1 MNQESGSPD
10 VQQAADRVRG
20 ALRELPG
27 ITDWWVAAGP
37 ADTGVIAYVVPG
49 RPTGHADLLRTLRR
63 ACPGVPQELGPHLV
77 RLTALPRDPE
87 GHVDQDRLAELPALG
102 EDTLRA
108 AERAAREA
116 GATEARAAIVDARVP
131 QPGGLVVRP
140 DGADPVT
147 GRQDGE
153 APPALLDGGRRTG
166 DPDGPL
172 TLVQALDR
180 AAAGSA
186 GVVFDPGTGDA
197 VRLTYGELRDRAARV
212 AKGLRGAGVRPGD
225 PVLLP
230 AGDNEE
236 FLTAFWACQL
246 SGAVAVPCAPV
257 TAEAGVSA
265 AERLQ
270 YVWELLQ
277 EPVIVTSDPTS
288 VPPAVRER
296 ARLHGLDAL
305 TEAEPAAP
313 AAIRPD
319 AIAVMLLT
327 SGSTGMPKL
336 VTQTHAAILSM
347 TAAARAT
354 LGLGA
359 DDVSVNWF
367 PLDHVVGLLMCHVRD
382 VYLRCE
388 DVHVPTDAVLGD
400 PLRWLDLLTRY
411 RATLTWAPNFAFSLI
426 GARAGDLGDRDWDLS
441 RVRSI
446 INAGEMVVAE
456 QVRQFLAVLA
466 PFGLRDHTVQPAW
479 GMSET
484 CSVVTA
490 DQDFSGT
497 VGSLLGP
504 VPVGGPFPG
513 LSVRIVRPDGST
525 AVEGETGDLE
535 VTGTMVTRGYHNN
548 DKANAES
555 FAPDGW
561 FRTGDRAVIAAGSLT
576 IVGRSKDV
584 IRVNGISIPSTEVE
598 AVVERSDRVLESF
611 TAAVCYRPDNAAT
624 DEIAVFYSPRPGQ
637 QAEAVRADVR
647 RRVLEHY
654 GFPPRHVIQVRPEEI
669 PKTSIGKIRRAV
681 LAARLHA
688 GEFDDRLAR
697 GAAAE
702 PAGVWLARPRWRV
715 RAARPTA
722 PRTRDVD
729 SARIVV
735 LGADAATGGRL
746 RALLNAHGHRCAFG
760 VWDDDRQVDP
770 MDPRLV
776 TVAPTIGAVGAF
788 LADGADGTRLPGEV
802 VLAFPAE
809 PRPEDARTLIGRQ
822 AAAIEQVLLVVRA
835 LDELGPRGPIRL
847 TLLGAGL
854 CAVTADD
861 VPDLALSPLAGLA
874 PSLDAELPWLRVRL
888 IDAEPGDERAA
899 DGELLGEAVGAVV
912 SYRGGVRRELWITGQ
927 PEPGSESGSEP
938 ASGSASG
945 SEPASESGSAS
956 GSEPASESGSA
967 SASASGA
974 ASESGSASA
983 SASASASGAAPVTDG
998 PSALFRRDA
1007 AYLVTGGLGGV
1018 GFEVCR
1024 HLLATT
1030 GCSLVLLGRTPLPE
1044 PSAPQGDGGTLDA
1057 RRRRLRELEQVGRV
1071 RYLAVDNGDE
1081 DGLRAALA
1089 EVEADWNLPVA
1100 GAVHLAGLMDGVP
1113 VAELTP
1119 ERLREVLAAK
1129 VEPALLLGRLIAERK
1144 GSVVAFSSVNAIF
1157 GGAQVAGYGAA
1168 NAFLDAWAA
1177 RLGAQGVP
1185 VHLLSWSRW
1194 QSTGMSAGSEDDELV
1209 RSRGYRVLTV
1219 EAALRAF
1226 DTAVRLPVGHTV
1238 IGLEPT
1244 NPFILARVDLPTAPL
1259 DRLEVRCLPLLA
1271 DTGELLVDDLRGAPV
1286 AVAAVADPTG
1296 TGSREGADRE
1306 TLATLAGIWQEV
1318 LAAPEVPYDAGF
1330 FDLGARSLQLP
1341 RVQLLIE
1348 KKLDTR
1354 VEISDF
1360 FAHPTVA
1367 ALAAHLERLR
1377 GTGGG
1382 GDGAGQPEPAAPRRR
1397 SDRFGRPGTV
1407 RTETEAV
1414 R

>member
-1 MNQESGSPD
+1 M
-10 VQQAADRVRG
+10 
-20 ALRELPG
+20 
-27 ITDWWVAAGP
+27 AAGP
-37 ADTGVIAYVVPG
+37 AGTGIIAYVVPG

-63 ACPGVPQELGPHLV
+63 ACAGVPQELGPHLV

-102 EDTLRA
+102 EETLRA

-116 GATEARAAIVDARVP
+116 GATQARAAVVDARVAP
-131 QPGGLVVRP
+131 PGGLVAP
-140 DGADPVT
+140 SDGATPVA

-153 APPALLDGGRRTG
+153 APPALLGCGQG
-166 DPDGPL
+166 SSDPDGPP
-172 TLVQALDR
+172 TLVQALER

-186 GVVFDPGTGDA
+186 GVVFDPGTGEA
-197 VRLTYGELRDRAARV
+197 VRLTYGELRERAARV
-212 AKGLRGAGVRPGD
+212 AKGLHGAGVRPGD

-246 SGAVAVPCAPV
+246 SGAVAVPCAPA

-265 AERLQ
+265 AERLR

-296 ARLHGLDAL
+296 ARLHGLTGL
-305 TEAEPAAP
+305 TEPEPAAP

-319 AIAVMLLT
+319 DIAVMLLT

-382 VYLRCE
+382 VYLCCE

-426 GARAGDLGDRDWDLS
+426 GARAGELADRDWDLS
-441 RVRSI
+441 RVRSV

-466 PFGLRDHTVQPAW
+466 PFGLRDDTVQPAW

-497 VGSLLGP
+497 AGSLLGP

-513 LSVRIVRPDGST
+513 LSVRIVRADGSP

-535 VTGTMVTRGYHNN
+535 VTGSMVTRGYHNN
-548 DKANAES
+548 EKANADS
-555 FAPDGW
+555 FTPDGW
-561 FRTGDRAVIAAGSLT
+561 FRTGDRAVIAAGALT

-611 TAAVCYRPDNAAT
+611 TAAVCYRPDNAAS
-624 DEIAVFYSPRPGQ
+624 DEIAVFYSPRPGRR
-637 QAEAVRADVR
+637 AEAVGADVR

-702 PAGVWLARPRWRV
+702 SAGVWLARPRWRV

-722 PRTRDVD
+722 PRIRDID
-729 SARIVV
+729 GARTVV

-746 RALLNAHGHRCAFG
+746 RALLTAHGHRCAFG
-760 VWDDDRQVDP
+760 VWDGDQE

-776 TVAPTIGAVGAF
+776 TVAPSTGAVGAF

-802 VLAFPAE
+802 VLAFPPE
-809 PRPEDARTLIGRQ
+809 PRPQDARTLIERQ
-822 AAAIEQVLLVVRA
+822 AAVIERVLLVVRA

-854 CAVTADD
+854 CAVTPGDL
-861 VPDLALSPLAGLA
+861 PDLALSPLAGLA

-899 DGELLGEAVGAVV
+899 DGELLGEAVGTVV
-912 SYRGGVRRELWITGQ
+912 SYRGGVRRELAITGR
-927 PEPGSESGSEP
+927 PESESESGSEP
-938 ASGSASG
+938 
-945 SEPASESGSAS
+945 ESG
-956 GSEPASESGSA
+956 
-967 SASASGA
+967 
-974 ASESGSASA
+974 
-983 SASASASGAAPVTDG
+983 TDG
-998 PSALFRRDA
+998 PSAFFRPDA

-1044 PSAPQGDGGTLDA
+1044 PGTAQDGRGAPDA
-1057 RRRRLRELEQVGRV
+1057 RRRRLRELEQAGRV
-1071 RYLAVDNGDE
+1071 RHLAVDSGDE
-1081 DGLRAALA
+1081 DGLRAALE

-1129 VEPALLLGRLIAERK
+1129 VEPALPLGRLIAERK

-1177 RLGAQGVP
+1177 QLRAQGVP

-1226 DTAVRLPVGHTV
+1226 DSALRLPAGHTV
-1238 IGLEPT
+1238 IGLEPA
-1244 NPFILARVDLPTAPL
+1244 NPFILARVELPAAPL
-1259 DRLEVRCLPLLA
+1259 DRLEVRCVPLPD
-1271 DTGELLVDDLRGAPV
+1271 DTGELLVDDLRGTPV
-1286 AVAAVADPTG
+1286 AVAAVTDPAG
-1296 TGSREGADRE
+1296 TGSREGAGRE
-1306 TLATLAGIWQEV
+1306 TLVALAGIWQEV
-1318 LAAPEVPYDAGF
+1318 LVVPEVPYDAGF

-1341 RVQLLIE
+1341 RVQYLIE
-1348 KKLDTR
+1348 KKLR
-1354 VEISDF
+1354 IQVEISDF
-1360 FAHPTVA
+1360 FSHPTVA
-1367 ALAAHLERLR
+1367 ALAAHLDRLR
-1377 GTGGG
+1377 GAGGG
-1382 GDGAGQPEPAAPRRR
+1382 GDGDGRPEPAAPRRR
-1397 SDRFGRPGTV
+1397 PDRFGRPGAV
-1407 RTETEAV
+1407 RRETEAG

>member
-1 MNQESGSPD
+1 M
-10 VQQAADRVRG
+10 

-37 ADTGVIAYVVPG
+37 AETGIIAYVVPG
-49 RPTGHADLLRTLRR
+49 RPAGHADLLRALRR
-63 ACPGVPQELGPHLV
+63 ACVGVPPELGPHLV
-77 RLTALPRDPE
+77 RLTALPRDRE
-87 GHVDQDRLAELPALG
+87 GHVDRGRLAELPALG

-108 AERAAREA
+108 AERAALEA
-116 GATEARAAIVDARVP
+116 GAAQARAAVVGAGIP
-131 QPGGLVVRP
+131 QPSGLVVRP
-140 DGADPVT
+140 DDAAPAT

-153 APPALLDGGRRTG
+153 APPALLSGGRRIS

-172 TLVQALDR
+172 TLVQALER
-180 AAAGSA
+180 AAASSA
-186 GVVFDPGTGDA
+186 GVVFARGTGEA
-197 VRLTYGELRDRAARV
+197 VRLTYGELRERAARA
-212 AKGLRGAGVRPGD
+212 AKGLQGAGVRPGD

-257 TAEAGVSA
+257 TAEAGASA

-277 EPVIVTSDPTS
+277 EPVVVTSDPTS
-288 VPPAVRER
+288 VPLAVRER
-296 ARLHGLDAL
+296 ARLHSLNAL
-305 TEAEPAAP
+305 TEAGPAAP
-313 AAIRPD
+313 AGIRPD
-319 AIAVMLLT
+319 DTAVMLLT

-382 VYLRCE
+382 VYLCCE

-400 PLRWLDLLTRY
+400 PLRWLDLLTQY
-411 RATLTWAPNFAFSLI
+411 QATLTWAPNFAFSLI
-426 GARAGDLGDRDWDLS
+426 GARAGDLADRDWDLS

-497 VGSLLGP
+497 AGSLLGP

-513 LSVRIVRPDGST
+513 LSVRIVRADGSP

-535 VTGTMVTRGYHNN
+535 VTGSMVTRGYHNN
-548 DKANAES
+548 DKANADS

-561 FRTGDRAVIAAGSLT
+561 FRTGDRAVIAAGALT

-611 TAAVCYRPDNAAT
+611 TAAVCYRPDNAAS
-624 DEIAVFYSPRPGQ
+624 DEIAVFYSPRAGQ
-637 QAEAVRADVR
+637 QAEAVGADVR

-702 PAGVWLARPRWRV
+702 PAGVWLARPEWRV

-722 PRTRDVD
+722 PGIRDIDGART
-729 SARIVV
+729 VV
-735 LGADAATGGRL
+735 LGADAATGRRL
-746 RALLNAHGHRCAFG
+746 RALLTAHGHRCTYG
-760 VWDDDRQVDP
+760 VWDGDRE
-770 MDPRLV
+770 MDPQLV
-776 TVAPTIGAVGAF
+776 TVAPSTGAVGAF
-788 LADGADGTRLPGEV
+788 LADGTDGTRLPGEV

-809 PRPEDARTLIGRQ
+809 PRPQDARTLIERQ
-822 AAAIEQVLLVVRA
+822 AAVIEQVLLVVRA
-835 LDELGPRGPIRL
+835 LDELEPRGPVRL

-861 VPDLALSPLAGLA
+861 IPDLALSPLAGLA

-888 IDAEPGDERAA
+888 IDTEPGDERAA
-899 DGELLGEAVGAVV
+899 DGELLGEAAGAVV

-927 PEPGSESGSEP
+927 PEPEPEPES
-938 ASGSASG
+938 
-945 SEPASESGSAS
+945 
-956 GSEPASESGSA
+956 
-967 SASASGA
+967 
-974 ASESGSASA
+974 
-983 SASASASGAAPVTDG
+983 VTDG

-1007 AYLVTGGLGGV
+1007 TYLVTGGLGGV

-1044 PSAPQGDGGTLDA
+1044 PGTPQGDRGALDA
-1057 RRRRLRELEQVGRV
+1057 RQRRLRELGQVGRV
-1071 RYLAVDNGDE
+1071 SYLAVDSGDE

-1089 EVEADWNLPVA
+1089 EVEAAWNLPVA

-1177 RLGAQGVP
+1177 QLGAQGVP

-1226 DTAVRLPVGHTV
+1226 DSAVRLPVGHTV
-1238 IGLEPT
+1238 IGLVPT
-1244 NPFILARVDLPTAPL
+1244 NPFILARVELPTAPL
-1259 DRLEVRCLPLLA
+1259 DRLEVRCVPLPA
-1271 DTGELLVDDLRGAPV
+1271 HAGELVVNDLRGRPV

-1296 TGSREGADRE
+1296 TGSREGAGQE
-1306 TLATLAGIWQEV
+1306 TLATLASIWQEV
-1318 LAAPEVPYDAGF
+1318 LAVPEVPYGDGF

-1341 RVQLLIE
+1341 RVQHLIE
-1348 KKLDTR
+1348 EKLRTR

-1367 ALAAHLERLR
+1367 ALAAHLDRLR
-1377 GTGGG
+1377 GAGGG
-1382 GDGAGQPEPAAPRRR
+1382 GDGGGQPGPAAPRRG
-1397 SDRFGRPGTV
+1397 SGRFGRPGTV
-1407 RTETEAV
+1407 LLETEAV
-1414 R
+1414 

>member
-37 ADTGVIAYVVPG
+37 AGTGIIAYVVPG

-63 ACPGVPQELGPHLV
+63 ACAGVPQELGPHLV
-77 RLTALPRDPE
+77 RLTALPRDPG

-102 EDTLRA
+102 EETLRA

-116 GATEARAAIVDARVP
+116 GATQARAAVVDARVAP
-131 QPGGLVVRP
+131 PGGLVAP
-140 DGADPVT
+140 SDGAAPVA

-153 APPALLDGGRRTG
+153 APPALLGDGRRIG
-166 DPDGPL
+166 DPDGPP
-172 TLVQALDR
+172 TLVQALER
-180 AAAGSA
+180 AAAGNA
-186 GVVFDPGTGDA
+186 GVVFDPGTGEA
-197 VRLTYGELRDRAARV
+197 VRLTYGELRERAARV
-212 AKGLRGAGVRPGD
+212 AKGLHGAGVRPGD

-246 SGAVAVPCAPV
+246 SGAVAVPCAPA

-265 AERLQ
+265 AERLR

-296 ARLHGLDAL
+296 ARLHGLAGL
-305 TEAEPAAP
+305 TEPEPAAP

-319 AIAVMLLT
+319 DIAVMLLT

-382 VYLRCE
+382 VYLCCE

-426 GARAGDLGDRDWDLS
+426 GARAGELADRDWDLS
-441 RVRSI
+441 RVRSV

-466 PFGLRDHTVQPAW
+466 PFGLRDDTVQPAW

-497 VGSLLGP
+497 AGSLLGP

-513 LSVRIVRPDGST
+513 LSVRIVRADGSP

-535 VTGTMVTRGYHNN
+535 VTGSMVTRGYHNN
-548 DKANAES
+548 EKANADS
-555 FAPDGW
+555 FTPDGW
-561 FRTGDRAVIAAGSLT
+561 FRTGDRAVIAAGALT

-611 TAAVCYRPDNAAT
+611 TAAVCYRPDNAAS
-624 DEIAVFYSPRPGQ
+624 DEIAVFYSPRPGRR
-637 QAEAVRADVR
+637 AEAVGADVR

-702 PAGVWLARPRWRV
+702 SAGVWLARPRWRV

-722 PRTRDVD
+722 PRIRDID
-729 SARIVV
+729 GARTVV

-746 RALLNAHGHRCAFG
+746 RALLTAHGHRCAFG
-760 VWDDDRQVDP
+760 VWEGDQE

-776 TVAPTIGAVGAF
+776 TVAPSTGAVGAF

-802 VLAFPAE
+802 VLAFPPE
-809 PRPEDARTLIGRQ
+809 PRPQDARTLIERQ
-822 AAAIEQVLLVVRA
+822 AAVIERVLLVVRA

-854 CAVTADD
+854 CAVAPGDL
-861 VPDLALSPLAGLA
+861 PDLALSPLAGLA

-899 DGELLGEAVGAVV
+899 DGELLGEAVGTVV
-912 SYRGGVRRELWITGQ
+912 SYRGGVRRELAITGR
-927 PEPGSESGSEP
+927 PESGSEP
-938 ASGSASG
+938 GAE
-945 SEPASESGSAS
+945 SEPESG
-956 GSEPASESGSA
+956 
-967 SASASGA
+967 
-974 ASESGSASA
+974 
-983 SASASASGAAPVTDG
+983 TDG
-998 PSALFRRDA
+998 PSAFFRPDA
-1007 AYLVTGGLGGV
+1007 AYLITGGLGGV

-1044 PSAPQGDGGTLDA
+1044 PGTAQGDRGALDA
-1057 RRRRLRELEQVGRV
+1057 RRRRLRELEQTGRV
-1071 RYLAVDNGDE
+1071 RYLAVDSGDE
-1081 DGLRAALA
+1081 DGLRAALE

-1129 VEPALLLGRLIAERK
+1129 VEPALPLGRLIAERK
-1144 GSVVAFSSVNAIF
+1144 GSVVAFSSVNALF

-1177 RLGAQGVP
+1177 QLRAQGVP

-1226 DTAVRLPVGHTV
+1226 DSALRLPAGHTV
-1238 IGLEPT
+1238 IGLEPA
-1244 NPFILARVDLPTAPL
+1244 NPFILARVELPAAPL
-1259 DRLEVRCLPLLA
+1259 DRLEVRCVPLP
-1271 DTGELLVDDLRGAPV
+1271 DDSGELLVDDLRGTPV
-1286 AVAAVADPTG
+1286 AVAAVTDPAG
-1296 TGSREGADRE
+1296 TGSREGAGRE
-1306 TLATLAGIWQEV
+1306 TLVALAGIWQEV
-1318 LAAPEVPYDAGF
+1318 LVVPEVPYDAGF

-1341 RVQLLIE
+1341 RVQYLIE
-1348 KKLDTR
+1348 KKLR
-1354 VEISDF
+1354 IQVEISDF
-1360 FAHPTVA
+1360 FSHPTVA
-1367 ALAAHLERLR
+1367 ALAAHLDRLR
-1377 GTGGG
+1377 GAGGG
-1382 GDGAGQPEPAAPRRR
+1382 GDGDGRPEPAAPGRR
-1397 SDRFGRPGTV
+1397 SDRFGRPG
-1407 RTETEAV
+1407 AV
-1414 R
+1414 RREAEAGR

>member
-10 VQQAADRVRG
+10 VEQAADRVRG

-37 ADTGVIAYVVPG
+37 AGTGIIAYVVPG

-63 ACPGVPQELGPHLV
+63 ACVGVPQELGPHLV

-116 GATEARAAIVDARVP
+116 GATQARAAIVDARVP

-140 DGADPVT
+140 DGAAPVT

-153 APPALLDGGRRTG
+153 APPALLDGGRRTS

-172 TLVQALDR
+172 TLVQALER
-180 AAAGSA
+180 AGAGSA
-186 GVVFDPGTGDA
+186 GVVFDPGTGEA
-197 VRLTYGELRDRAARV
+197 VRLTYGELRERAARV

-230 AGDNEE
+230 AGDSEE

-319 AIAVMLLT
+319 AVAVMLLT

-382 VYLRCE
+382 VYLCCE

-426 GARAGDLGDRDWDLS
+426 GARAGDLGNRDWDLS

-497 VGSLLGP
+497 AGSLLGP

-535 VTGTMVTRGYHNN
+535 VTGSMVTRGYHNN

-561 FRTGDRAVIAAGSLT
+561 FRTGDRAVIAGGSLT

-702 PAGVWLARPRWRV
+702 PAGVWLARPQWRV

-722 PRTRDVD
+722 PRARDVD
-729 SARIVV
+729 SARTVV

-760 VWDDDRQVDP
+760 VWDGDRE

-776 TVAPTIGAVGAF
+776 TVAPTVGAVGAF

-809 PRPEDARTLIGRQ
+809 PQPEDARTLVERQ
-822 AAAIEQVLLVVRA
+822 AAVIEQVLLVVRA

-847 TLLGAGL
+847 TLLGAGM

-912 SYRGGVRRELWITGQ
+912 SYRGGARRELWIAGQ
-927 PEPGSESGSEP
+927 PEPEPKPKPKPESGSEP
-938 ASGSASG
+938 G
-945 SEPASESGSAS
+945 
-956 GSEPASESGSA
+956 SGSA
-967 SASASGA
+967 SASA
-974 ASESGSASA
+974 
-983 SASASASGAAPVTDG
+983 PVTDGG

-1044 PSAPQGDGGTLDA
+1044 PSAPQGDGGALDA
-1057 RRRRLRELEQVGRV
+1057 RRRRLRELAQVGRV
-1071 RYLAVDNGDE
+1071 RYLAVDSGDE

-1144 GSVVAFSSVNAIF
+1144 GSIVAFSSVNAIF

-1259 DRLEVRCLPLLA
+1259 DRLEVRCVPSPA
-1271 DTGELLVDDLRGAPV
+1271 DTGELVVDDLRGTPV

-1318 LAAPEVPYDAGF
+1318 LDAPEVPYDAGF

-1341 RVQLLIE
+1341 RVQHLIE

-1377 GTGGG
+1377 GTSGG
-1382 GDGAGQPEPAAPRRR
+1382 GDGAGRSEPAAPRRR
-1397 SDRFGRPGTV
+1397 SDRFGRPGTA
-1407 RTETEAV
+1407 RTETEAA

>member
-37 ADTGVIAYVVPG
+37 DGTGIIAYVVPG

-63 ACPGVPQELGPHLV
+63 ACEGVPQELGPHLV
-77 RLTALPRDPE
+77 RLTALPRDRE

-102 EDTLRA
+102 EETLRA

-116 GATEARAAIVDARVP
+116 GATQARAAVVDARVAP
-131 QPGGLVVRP
+131 PGGLVAP
-140 DGADPVT
+140 SDGAAPVA

-153 APPALLDGGRRTG
+153 APPALLSGGRRIS
-166 DPDGPL
+166 DPDGPA
-172 TLVQALDR
+172 TLVQALER
-180 AAAGSA
+180 AAAGSP
-186 GVVFDPGTGDA
+186 GVVFDPGTGEA
-197 VRLTYGELRDRAARV
+197 VRLTYGELRERAARV
-212 AKGLRGAGVRPGD
+212 AKGLHGAGVRPGD

-246 SGAVAVPCAPV
+246 SGAVAVPCAPA

-265 AERLQ
+265 AERLR

-296 ARLHGLDAL
+296 ARLHGLAGL
-305 TEAEPAAP
+305 TEPEPAAP
-313 AAIRPD
+313 AEIRPD
-319 AIAVMLLT
+319 DVAVMLLT

-382 VYLRCE
+382 VYLCCE

-426 GARAGDLGDRDWDLS
+426 GARAGELADRDWDLS
-441 RVRSI
+441 RVRSV

-456 QVRQFLAVLA
+456 QVRQFLAALA

-497 VGSLLGP
+497 AGSLLGP
-504 VPVGGPFPG
+504 VTVGGPFPG
-513 LSVRIVRPDGST
+513 LSVRIVRADGSP

-535 VTGTMVTRGYHNN
+535 VTGSMVTRGYHNN
-548 DKANAES
+548 EKANADS

-561 FRTGDRAVIAAGSLT
+561 FRTGDRAVIAAGALT

-611 TAAVCYRPDNAAT
+611 TAAVCYRPDNAAS
-624 DEIAVFYSPRPGQ
+624 DEIAVFYSPRAGRR
-637 QAEAVRADVR
+637 AEAVGADVR

-702 PAGVWLARPRWRV
+702 SAGVWLARPRWRV

-722 PRTRDVD
+722 PRIRDID
-729 SARIVV
+729 GARTVV

-746 RALLNAHGHRCAFG
+746 RALLTAHGHRCAFG
-760 VWDDDRQVDP
+760 VWDGDQET
-770 MDPRLV
+770 DPRLV
-776 TVAPTIGAVGAF
+776 TVAPSTGAVGAF

-802 VLAFPAE
+802 VLAFPPE
-809 PRPEDARTLIGRQ
+809 PRPRDARTLIERQ
-822 AAAIEQVLLVVRA
+822 AAVIERVLLVVRA

-854 CAVTADD
+854 CAVTPGDL
-861 VPDLALSPLAGLA
+861 PDLALSPLAGLA

-899 DGELLGEAVGAVV
+899 DGELLGEAMGTVV
-912 SYRGGVRRELWITGQ
+912 SYRGGVRRELAITGRPESEPESE
-927 PEPGSESGSEP
+927 PEPEPESG
-938 ASGSASG
+938 
-945 SEPASESGSAS
+945 
-956 GSEPASESGSA
+956 
-967 SASASGA
+967 
-974 ASESGSASA
+974 
-983 SASASASGAAPVTDG
+983 TDG
-998 PSALFRRDA
+998 PSAFFRPDA

-1044 PSAPQGDGGTLDA
+1044 PGTAQGDRGAPDA
-1057 RRRRLRELEQVGRV
+1057 RRRRLRELEQAGRV
-1071 RYLAVDNGDE
+1071 RYLAVDSGDE
-1081 DGLRAALA
+1081 DGLRAALE
-1089 EVEADWNLPVA
+1089 EVEAAWNLPVA

-1129 VEPALLLGRLIAERK
+1129 VEPALPLGRLIAERK

-1177 RLGAQGVP
+1177 QLRAQGVP

-1226 DTAVRLPVGHTV
+1226 DSALRLPAGHTV

-1244 NPFILARVDLPTAPL
+1244 NPFILARVELPAAPL
-1259 DRLEVRCLPLLA
+1259 DRLEVRCVPLPA
-1271 DTGELLVDDLRGAPV
+1271 DSGELLVDDLRGTPV
-1286 AVAAVADPTG
+1286 AVAAVTDPAG
-1296 TGSREGADRE
+1296 TGSREGAGRE
-1306 TLATLAGIWQEV
+1306 TLVALAGIWQEV
-1318 LAAPEVPYDAGF
+1318 LAVPEVPYDAGF

-1341 RVQLLIE
+1341 RVQHLIE
-1348 KKLDTR
+1348 KRLR
-1354 VEISDF
+1354 IQVEISDF
-1360 FAHPTVA
+1360 FSHPTVA
-1367 ALAAHLERLR
+1367 ALAAHLDRL
-1377 GTGGG
+1377 GGAGGG
-1382 GDGAGQPEPAAPRRR
+1382 GDGDGRPEPVASGRRP
-1397 SDRFGRPGTV
+1397 DPFGRPGAV
-1407 RTETEAV
+1407 RRETEAG